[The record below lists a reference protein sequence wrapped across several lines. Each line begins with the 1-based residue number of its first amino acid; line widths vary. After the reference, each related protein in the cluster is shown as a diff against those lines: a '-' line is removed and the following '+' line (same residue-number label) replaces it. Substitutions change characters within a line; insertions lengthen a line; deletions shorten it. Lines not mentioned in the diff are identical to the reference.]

1 MVSETKFDDTF
12 PVGDFITQSTS
23 YRLYRNS
30 NGVGI
35 ILYIRGDIPS
45 NLCTEGR
52 NYVEVFYVEFNL
64 RSKKWFT
71 NCSYNP
77 SKTMINSHLDA
88 LSKYLDLHPSRYE
101 NILTVGDFYVVIEEY
116 MKSMKSFS
124 KNCDFT
130 RLIIQP
136 TCYKH
141 PYSRACINLILSNL
155 PRSFQSLWDR
165 TIRFSFNSIKN
176 KLMQIWKATNIFVF
190 VWK

>member
-130 RLIIQP
+130 RLIKQP
-136 TCYKH
+136 TCYKN

-155 PRSFQSLWDR
+155 PRSFQSL
-165 TIRFSFNSIKN
+165 
-176 KLMQIWKATNIFVF
+176 
-190 VWK
+190 